1 MNDHPE
7 MLQQR
12 VERCEIETQAALG
25 YIKALEYGL
34 HSLIATLPH
43 TSDLE
48 RLWAAILAE
57 PRVTC
62 KDPSASD
69 LRCAAMR
76 QAMAALTELIHSRRG
91 GHRALSQ
98 ESHPRD

>member
-1 MNDHPE
+1 MNDHSE

-57 PRVTC
+57 PRVTR
-62 KDPSASD
+62 KDQSASD

-91 GHRALSQ
+91 VHPPMAE
-98 ESHPRD
+98 ESTPHD